1 MGRPP
6 EGGRVHAG
14 ASWTRPQYSDSGGR
28 TRALAA
34 GRPESA
40 EAMNR
45 PDDLITVLT
54 EDHRELRQL
63 FTELEMLSGGENLR
77 RMLTDQLIIEMV
89 RHSVAEEAYL
99 YPVCRAHLSD
109 GGWISEEAYADHKR
123 IEKLMKQLEE
133 PTLPDDHFSFLLDW
147 LIGDTRRHMSDE
159 EDRVFPLLV
168 KNVSEAELVVLGGKA
183 KRAKGLAP
191 TRSSAGDKGKPLVHT
206 LLASGAG
213 LVERA
218 RAYLCGHGKA
228 YP

>member
-1 MGRPP
+1 
-6 EGGRVHAG
+6 
-14 ASWTRPQYSDSGGR
+14 
-28 TRALAA
+28 
-34 GRPESA
+34 
-40 EAMNR
+40 MNR
-45 PDDLITVLT
+45 PDDLITVLA

-99 YPVCRAHLSD
+99 YPVCRAHLTD
-109 GGWISEEAYADHKR
+109 GGWISEEAHADHQR
-123 IEKLMKQLEE
+123 IEKIMKQLEE
-133 PTLPDDHFSFLLDW
+133 PGLPDDHFSFLLDW
-147 LIGDTRRHMSDE
+147 LIRDARRHMSDE

-168 KNVSEAELVVLGGKA
+168 KNVSEAELVVLGEKA
-183 KRAKGLAP
+183 KRAKRMAP
-191 TRSSAGDKGKPLVHT
+191 TRPSGAGKGMPLLHT
-206 LLASGAG
+206 LLESGAG

>member
-1 MGRPP
+1 
-6 EGGRVHAG
+6 
-14 ASWTRPQYSDSGGR
+14 
-28 TRALAA
+28 
-34 GRPESA
+34 
-40 EAMNR
+40 MNR
-45 PDDLITVLT
+45 PNDLITVLT

-77 RMLTDQLIIEMV
+77 RMLTDQLIIEVV

-99 YPVCRAHLSD
+99 YPVCRARLPD
-109 GGWISEEAYADHKR
+109 GGWISEEAYADHRR
-123 IEKLMKQLEE
+123 IERIMKQLEE
-133 PTLPDDHFSFLLDW
+133 PGLPDDYFSFLLDW
-147 LIGDTRRHMSDE
+147 LIGDARRHMSDE

-168 KNVSEAELVVLGGKA
+168 KNVSEAELVVLGEKA
-183 KRAKGLAP
+183 KRAKRLALA
-191 TRSSAGDKGKPLVHT
+191 RSSADGKGRPLLHT